1 MVRFTSW
8 VLAFAACLPAA
19 TAHPANGPRSSTF
32 GCGTEP
38 SAEFIAKSEEFAALE
53 ANSSNTTANFRTA
66 ATITVP
72 VYFHVVAKSTAASDG
87 YIPEA
92 SLTAQLDV
100 MNSNYGNSGVAF
112 RPVGI

>member
-1 MVRFTSW
+1 MVRFTSL

-19 TAHPANGPRSSTF
+19 MAHPANGPRSSKF

-38 SAEFIAKSEEFAALE
+38 TAEFLAESEEFAALE
-53 ANSSNTTANFRTA
+53 ANSSNAKSDFTTA

-92 SLTAQLDV
+92 SLAAQLEV
-100 MNSNYGNSGVAF
+100 MNTEYGESRVTF
-112 RPVGI
+112 